1 METNNKKPLDGYV
14 YYAIETQD
22 FRLNDNPEDL
32 VGFWGW
38 DEVDRMDHNLKEAQ
52 KKYKQLSKKY
62 NTLRLVRVEFT
73 ALKVK

>member
-1 METNNKKPLDGYV
+1 METKNNYI

-22 FRLNDNPEDL
+22 FRLKDNPEDL
-32 VGFWGW
+32 NGFWNW
-38 DEVDRMDHNLKEAQ
+38 DEVDRVGHNIKEAQ

-62 NTLRLVRVEFT
+62 NTLRLVQVEFT

>member
-1 METNNKKPLDGYV
+1 METQSNCI

-22 FRLNDNPEDL
+22 FRIKDNPEDL
-32 VGFWGW
+32 AGFWAW
-38 DEVDRMDHNLKEAQ
+38 DEIDRVGHDLKKAQ

-73 ALKVK
+73 VLKVK